1 MTNKISEQELRIEF
15 PQFFEKIDRVIFE
28 SRKYNLIDRLF
39 HLYIEKNEIYKYLN
53 SLKLNSNI
61 YFGLLDFLG
70 LLGLEIDFTIEKIID
85 CYGLHPIDIHENS
98 ERLMLINNPQLLGIS
113 PLLFRQKLWT
123 KVIISDIGKSN
134 YKVDDVN
141 DLYNIIK
148 NCLNETL
155 ERLGRKNFDGLKH
168 HGYGVGWDKEILTPS
183 DISTLVVDDIYDL
196 DKNPKSTENIMKDL
210 MKWHSENQL
219 NKIVLYGNFTTGK
232 LIERIIEMF
241 AKKSIKLSNENIQDI
256 KSFIS
261 KNFKNSKGKNLRT
274 KEIKNKSFFNEH
286 IKFIKSI
293 LIDCIKK
300 GNIKCTEKDI
310 ARIIHK
316 SLPELGELKTIE
328 NY

>member
-1 MTNKISEQELRIEF
+1 MTNKISEQKLRIEF
-15 PQFFEKIDRVIFE
+15 PQFFEKIDTVIFE

-39 HLYIEKNEIYKYLN
+39 HFFIEDNELLKYVN
-53 SLKLNSNI
+53 SLKVEEKIKIELLNYI
-61 YFGLLDFLG
+61 GLLDS
-70 LLGLEIDFTIEKIID
+70 EIDLLVEKIKK
-85 CYGLHPIDIHENS
+85 CYGIESVNFHKNS
-98 ERLMLINNPQLLGIS
+98 ERILFIDNPSLLGVS
-113 PLLFRQKLWT
+113 PFLFDQNIWAD
-123 KVIISDIGKSN
+123 IIIDDIRKSS
-134 YKVDDVN
+134 YKVGDIN
-141 DLYNIIK
+141 QLYAIIK

-155 ERLGRKNFDGLKH
+155 ERLGKKDFDDLRYN
-168 HGYGVGWDKEILTPS
+168 GYNGWKEE
-183 DISTLVVDDIYDL
+183 ISTSQDMFSLIVDDISSL
-196 DKNPKSTENIMKDL
+196 DKNPKSTENIIKNL
-210 MKWHSENQL
+210 IKKNIEIQVS
-219 NKIVLYGNFTTGK
+219 KIPLYGNFTTGK
-232 LIERIIEMF
+232 LIEKLIEMF
-241 AKKSIKLSNENIQDI
+241 AKKSIKLSIENIEDI

-261 KNFKNSKGKNLRT
+261 QNFKNSKGKNFRS